1 MNVATISTVS
11 NATQA
16 AVESIQ
22 NHGQKHQTT
31 YKIEMLDDSMASDDD
46 DDDMISSDGSIF
58 DENELAAVQDD
69 LANQLAAA
77 GPVGVA
83 AAAAIASSK
92 KRKRQ
97 HSFETNP
104 SVRKRQQN
112 RLLRKLRGIIY
123 EFTGRVGKQ
132 AVVLVATPGKP
143 NTSYKVFG
151 AKPLED
157 VVRNLK
163 NIVMDELENA
173 LAQQAPPPPQEDPS
187 LFELPPLIIDG
198 IPTPVEKMTQAQLRA
213 FIPLML
219 KYSTGRGKPGWGR
232 EATRPPWWPKELPWA
247 NVRMDARSE
256 DDKQKI
262 SWTHALRKIVINC
275 YKYHGREDLLPTF
288 ADEDDKVS
296 QLISHEEED
305 EEEEV
310 IVQPVNNNNN
320 TTTTI
325 QTVTNAP
332 TNNTTTTNVRQQ
344 VNVVK
349 INSSGTVITTT
360 NPHNPNN
367 PGPTIIQSTNDQHIT
382 TTARLPASTKI
393 ELCPAPITQITTH
406 HQQQQQQHHQ
416 QQQQQQHHQQ
426 TTAASS
432 ATTTTAAASSAT
444 TTSSTAATSSATTTA
459 AQQHQTH
466 QTQQHQQ
473 IHTTTNAAQTIANA
487 QVCIEPMTLGDVDY
501 TTQTV
506 LSTIQNADGTVSLI
520 QVDPNNPIITLPDGT
535 TAQVQGVATLHQGEG
550 GATIQTVQSL
560 ADVNGHE
567 NMTVD
572 LTEATV
578 AQDGQIYITTEDG
591 QGYPVSVS
599 NMITVPVSAS
609 MYQSMMANIQQI
621 HTNSDGTVCITPMQV
636 DASNNNNSNNVNNNS
651 SSSNHDNGTNG
662 GNEDETS
669 GNGNGG
675 GAGGVPVTPQQF
687 QCYSIMA
694 ATPIATQRLLAH
706 GGLGQSHNLVQALNF
721 NSNNNNNSCNSNS
734 SGNNSTN
741 SDNSSSSS
749 NCNNNTGST
758 NNNNNIRCQII
769 NASSLVT
776 AAAATNNSSQQQ
788 NAQQQLQ
795 HHHQTIINQQSLTN
809 VLQNAGAKVFIA
821 ANPAH
826 LNLTAANLL
835 NNNDATTAN
844 NNHINVK
851 ANNNG
856 QIKFAT
862 ALPIVVA
869 TANAQQHPTAAAA
882 ALIATTA
889 GAAAGGMGVTTAG
902 MANKQHRRRNH
913 GPAADTTNN
922 CNNSNNNYLKT
933 GHKRRKHNNM
943 SQVVVV
949 PVKIEEGVDINTST
963 TTSGASALLHSSS
976 DDTTN
981 RNNHA
986 EGLLDIQI
994 VDDSLANDGSRCGR
1008 GDDVVNDGVANAGVD
1023 TNPVSAAGSSSGS
1036 DAAGSIVGVCGVG
1049 SVRVGN
1055 RLLSVDVSKTIKL
1068 ESLDK

>member
-1 MNVATISTVS
+1 MNVTTISTGTH
-11 NATQA
+11 ATQA
-16 AVESIQ
+16 AVESIT
-22 NHGQKHQTT
+22 NVKHQQQT
-31 YKIEMLDDSMASDDD
+31 YKIEMLEDSLASDDD
-46 DDDMISSDGSIF
+46 DDDLISSDGSMF
-58 DENELAAVQDD
+58 DETELTHIAVQDD

-288 ADEDDKVS
+288 ADEEEKVS
-296 QLISHEEED
+296 QMISHEEEE

-310 IVQPVNNNNN
+310 IVQPVSNQA
-320 TTTTI
+320 TTI
-325 QTVTNAP
+325 QTIHTTNAP
-332 TNNTTTTNVRQQ
+332 TNTTTN
-344 VNVVK
+344 
-349 INSSGTVITTT
+349 
-360 NPHNPNN
+360 
-367 PGPTIIQSTNDQHIT
+367 
-382 TTARLPASTKI
+382 
-393 ELCPAPITQITTH
+393 
-406 HQQQQQQHHQ
+406 
-416 QQQQQQHHQQ
+416 
-426 TTAASS
+426 
-432 ATTTTAAASSAT
+432 
-444 TTSSTAATSSATTTA
+444 
-459 AQQHQTH
+459 
-466 QTQQHQQ
+466 
-473 IHTTTNAAQTIANA
+473 
-487 QVCIEPMTLGDVDY
+487 Y

-560 ADVNGHE
+560 GDVNGHE

-578 AQDGQIYITTEDG
+578 AQDGQIYITAEDG

-599 NMITVPVSAS
+599 NMITLPVSAS

-636 DASNNNNSNNVNNNS
+636 DAQNNNNNNSNANTNTNNNNNS
-651 SSSNHDNGTNG
+651 SSSNSC
-662 GNEDETS
+662 GNSNNSSSNNNNNDTEGNS
-669 GNGNGG
+669 NGNPNT
-675 GAGGVPVTPQQF
+675 AANATTPTAPQY

-694 ATPIATQRLLAH
+694 ATPLATATAHRLLTNTA
-706 GGLGQSHNLVQALNF
+706 LNQTQNLVNNLSSNM
-721 NSNNNNNSCNSNS
+721 NSNNNSNIS
-734 SGNNSTN
+734 PS
-741 SDNSSSSS
+741 
-749 NCNNNTGST
+749 
-758 NNNNNIRCQII
+758 NIRCQII
-769 NASSLVT
+769 NASSLQQ
-776 AAAATNNSSQQQ
+776 NSSQMNCQQQQQQQQQQ
-788 NAQQQLQ
+788 NYLA
-795 HHHQTIINQQSLTN
+795 N
-809 VLQNAGAKVFIA
+809 VLQNATAKVFIA
-821 ANPAH
+821 NPTH
-826 LNLTAANLL
+826 LNLTAATNILNSNNN
-835 NNNDATTAN
+835 NNNDTTTN
-844 NNHINVK
+844 NNNNSNHNNN
-851 ANNNG
+851 NNNG
-856 QIKFAT
+856 HIKIAT
-862 ALPIVVA
+862 AMPLPIVVA
-869 TANAQQHPTAAAA
+869 
-882 ALIATTA
+882 ATTA
-889 GAAAGGMGVTTAG
+889 QHTQSATERNCSAVGRAGGGV
-902 MANKQHRRRNH
+902 
-913 GPAADTTNN
+913 NN
-922 CNNSNNNYLKT
+922 RKT
-933 GHKRRKHNNM
+933 GHKRRK
-943 SQVVVV
+943 QTFAKVI
-949 PVKIEEGVDINTST
+949 PIKIEENLATDAVNN
-963 TTSGASALLHSSS
+963 
-976 DDTTN
+976 TTN
-981 RNNHA
+981 TINHNNNNNSG
-986 EGLLDIQI
+986 ESLLNIQI
-994 VDDSLANDGSRCGR
+994 VNTTDNS
-1008 GDDVVNDGVANAGVD
+1008 VVVAGTGNGGAV
-1023 TNPVSAAGSSSGS
+1023 
-1036 DAAGSIVGVCGVG
+1036 VG
-1049 SVRVGN
+1049 SLGNLRVGN
-1055 RLLSVDVSKTIKL
+1055 RLVSVDVSSSSNTTGSQLPAKTIKL
-1068 ESLDK
+1068 ETLDN